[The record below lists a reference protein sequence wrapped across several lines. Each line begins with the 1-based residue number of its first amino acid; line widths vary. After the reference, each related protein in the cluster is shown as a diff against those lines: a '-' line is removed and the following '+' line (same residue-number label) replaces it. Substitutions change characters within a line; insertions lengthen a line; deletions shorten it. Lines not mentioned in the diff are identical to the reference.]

1 MNYKKLNYLTV
12 FIYLISSTISYSIE
26 PSDIKNLII
35 HDEKKKIEKI
45 EFFDSKNKKISLD
58 DFNSN
63 ILIVN
68 FWATWCAPC
77 KEEMPHL
84 DQLKSKYNSRDV
96 EIIAINIADENLKK
110 SKFFFNELNINNLEI
125 FYGSSIELAK
135 KFKLRGIPT
144 TIFIDKNNYEFARV
158 IGFIDFKNK
167 LFLKWLNNNL

>member
-110 SKFFFNELNINNLEI
+110 SKFFF
-125 FYGSSIELAK
+125 
-135 KFKLRGIPT
+135 
-144 TIFIDKNNYEFARV
+144 
-158 IGFIDFKNK
+158 
-167 LFLKWLNNNL
+167 